1 METSSAYNL
10 VDMELQRCRPWI
22 EAALGYSGNTHNFE
36 DIVCGVKA
44 GTMQLW
50 PALHSCLVTEIVIYP
65 RKKLLNIFLA
75 GGELNELMGMQA
87 DVEKWAIREGCDGGM
102 ISGRRGW
109 ERPLKKFGWK
119 FQHVYYTKEIEN

>member
-1 METSSAYNL
+1 MEASTAHNM
-10 VDMELQRCRPWI
+10 VDSELERCRSWI
-22 EAALGYSGNTHNFE
+22 EAALAYSGNTHNFQ
-36 DIVCGVKA
+36 DIVSGVKT

-50 PALHSCLVTEIVIYP
+50 PARHSCLVTEIVIYP

-75 GGELNELMGMQA
+75 GGKLKELMSMQA

-109 ERPLKKFGWK
+109 ERPLKNLGWK
-119 FQHVYYTKEIEN
+119 FQHVYYTKEI